1 MLNRL
6 FIVQA
11 YHSKLKINDYAGL
24 TLDKETGEKT
34 IKTKEDRDIV
44 NQNFPKHVKEIFG
57 MLETFRE

>member
-1 MLNRL
+1 
-6 FIVQA
+6 
-11 YHSKLKINDYAGL
+11 LKINDYAGL